1 MTLFEEILAAVLTE
15 DVEIGKV
22 NDAIDRTYEVKI
34 NYLSDGDDSA
44 SGERIIQPVA
54 YGLTKAGN
62 PVIRAFQPYG
72 DTKTK
77 TPAWK
82 FFRLDRIQ
90 SWKPMF
96 KNVFRNRPP
105 EGFNVEGSFNDSGD
119 KSMSVVYNIA
129 QFGKTQAQKAV
140 EQPKP
145 VKASGP
151 VMKKD
156 IEQPQHI
163 SVKDHP
169 EVKKLEK
176 LKKQL
181 DNPKY
186 FSDIVKDKAFGPEQ
200 PSAQTNNN
208 HMVATSGPVM
218 KDTFKTQTEKDIE
231 SRRAQMRK
239 NERVSQDVLDQW
251 EKEQEKK
258 RRKKNDNRTGFR
270 SSTGQG
276 QEFDGTRR

>member
-1 MTLFEEILAAVLTE
+1 MTLFEEIVNTILTE

-90 SWKPMF
+90 SWKPMYKKVF
-96 KNVFRNRPP
+96 KNRPP
-105 EGFNVEGSFNDSGD
+105 DGFNAEGQFNDNGD
-119 KSMSVVYNIA
+119 KSMSIVYNIA
-129 QFGKTQAQKAV
+129 QFGTTPEQKAS
-140 EQPKP
+140 EQPQP

-151 VMKKD
+151 IMKKD
-156 IEQPQHI
+156 IEKTKHI
-163 SVKDHP
+163 SVKDNP

-186 FSDIVKDKAFGPEQ
+186 FSDIIKDKTFGPEHSQ
-200 PSAQTNNN
+200 QMPDNSNMTAN
-208 HMVATSGPVM
+208 SGPVL
-218 KDTFKTQTEKDIE
+218 KNTFKTQTEKDIE
-231 SRRAQMRK
+231 SRRQQMNK

-251 EKEQEKK
+251 NKEQEKK
-258 RRKKNDNRTGFR
+258 RRKNNDFGTGIER
-270 SSTGQG
+270 GTEQG
-276 QEFDGTRR
+276 

>member
-1 MTLFEEILAAVLTE
+1 MTLFEQIVNAILTE

-90 SWKPMF
+90 SWKPMYKRVF
-96 KNVFRNRPP
+96 KNRPP
-105 EGFNVEGSFNDSGD
+105 DGFEAEGIFNDNGD

-129 QFGKTQAQKAV
+129 QFGRVASPKTPEQK
-140 EQPKP
+140 QPSST
-145 VKASGP
+145 SGP
-151 VMKKD
+151 VFKKD
-156 IEQPQHI
+156 LEKPRHI
-163 SVKDHP
+163 SVQDNP
-169 EVKKLEK
+169 EVKKMEK
-176 LKKQL
+176 LRKQL
-181 DNPKY
+181 DNPRY
-186 FSDIVKDKAFGPEQ
+186 FSDIVKDKSFGPEKQ
-200 PSAQTNNN
+200 EPQVTNQQ
-208 HMVATSGPVM
+208 MTATSGPVT
-218 KDTFKTQTEKDIE
+218 KDTFKTQTERDIE
-231 SRRAQMRK
+231 SRREQMNK

-251 EKEQEKK
+251 KREQEKK
-258 RRKKNDNRTGFR
+258 RRNTNDDRTRFGGGAEQ
-270 SSTGQG
+270 S
-276 QEFDGTRR
+276 

>member
-1 MTLFEEILAAVLTE
+1 MTLFEQILNSVLTE

-34 NYLSDGDDSA
+34 NYLSDGDDST

-90 SWKPMF
+90 SWKPMYKRVF
-96 KNVFRNRPP
+96 KNRPP
-105 EGFNVEGSFNDSGD
+105 EGFNAEGQFNDNGD

-129 QFGKTQAQKAV
+129 KFGKIQNQQVATQPQ
-140 EQPKP
+140 P

-156 IEQPQHI
+156 IEKTNHI
-163 SVKDHP
+163 SVKDNP

-181 DNPKY
+181 ENPKY
-186 FSDIVKDKAFGPEQ
+186 FSDIVKNKAFGPEQ
-200 PSAQTNNN
+200 SPQASDNSNMT
-208 HMVATSGPVM
+208 ATSGPIM
-218 KDTFKTQTEKDIE
+218 QNTFKTQTEKDIE
-231 SRRAQMRK
+231 SRRQQMNK

-251 EKEQEKK
+251 NKEQEKN
-258 RRKKNDNRTGFR
+258 RRKNNDFGTGIER
-270 SSTGQG
+270 
-276 QEFDGTRR
+276 GTEQS

>member
-1 MTLFEEILAAVLTE
+1 MTLFEEITSAILTE

-96 KNVFRNRPP
+96 KRVFKNRPP
-105 EGFNVEGSFNDSGD
+105 DGFNAEGAFNETGD

-129 QFGKTQAQKAV
+129 QFGKTPSQQAS
-140 EQPKP
+140 EQPVP
-145 VKASGP
+145 PKASGP
-151 VMKKD
+151 VMKND
-156 IEQPQHI
+156 IEKPNHI
-163 SVKDHP
+163 SAKDHP

-176 LKKQL
+176 LRKQL
-181 DNPKY
+181 ENPKY
-186 FSDIVKDKAFGPEQ
+186 FSDIVKNKTFGPEKQ
-200 PSAQTNNN
+200 EPKVDNS
-208 HMVATSGPVM
+208 HMTADSGPVT

-231 SRRAQMRK
+231 SRRQQMNK
-239 NERVSQDVLDQW
+239 NERVPQSVLDQW
-251 EKEQEKK
+251 NKEQEKK
-258 RRKKNDNRTGFR
+258 RRKNNDF
-270 SSTGQG
+270 
-276 QEFDGTRR
+276 GTADERGLE

>member
-1 MTLFEEILAAVLTE
+1 MTLFEEIVSTVLTE

-77 TPAWK
+77 IPAWK

-90 SWKPMF
+90 SWKPMYKKVF
-96 KNVFRNRPP
+96 KNRPP
-105 EGFNVEGSFNDSGD
+105 EGFNAEGVFNEIGD

-129 QFGKTQAQKAV
+129 QFGATPNEKAT
-140 EQPKP
+140 EQPQP

-156 IEQPQHI
+156 MVKPKHI
-163 SVKDHP
+163 SAKDNP

-186 FSDIVKDKAFGPEQ
+186 FSDIIKDKTFGPEKTEPQ
-200 PSAQTNNN
+200 QNDNS

-231 SRRAQMRK
+231 SRRNQINK
-239 NERVSQDVLDQW
+239 NERVSRDVLDQW
-251 EKEQEKK
+251 NREQEKK
-258 RRKKNDNRTGFR
+258 RRNNNVDRTGFR
-270 SSTGQG
+270 S
-276 QEFDGTRR
+276 GTEQS